1 MLQALI
7 TSCVALDRLL
17 LSEASCLRND
27 LQTVIPLHEVVKDVH
42 TGMAL
47 RKAPSS
53 SASIPFGPYSYH
65 TGLYWHL
72 RGKAK
77 AVLAA
82 LQVREQ
88 STTSK

>member
-1 MLQALI
+1 M
-7 TSCVALDRLL
+7 TCR
-17 LSEASCLRND
+17 R
-27 LQTVIPLHEVVKDVH
+27 VIPLHEVVKDVH
-42 TGMAL
+42 TGVAL

-65 TGLYWHL
+65 TGLYWQATHL

-77 AVLAA
+77 AALAA